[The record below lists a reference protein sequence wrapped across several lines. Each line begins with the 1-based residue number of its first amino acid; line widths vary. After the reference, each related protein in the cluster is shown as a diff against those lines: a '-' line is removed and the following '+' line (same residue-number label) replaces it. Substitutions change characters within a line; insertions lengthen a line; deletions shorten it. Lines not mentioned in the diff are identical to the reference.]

1 MIQKEEAGIPVP
13 LFLGNGKTLGLISG
27 ADNCCRSSYGQEELE
42 QQAQLAD
49 RVGYLIHAFKRK
61 KLSHL
66 AVVKRSRERVVQ
78 NDPKLYA

>member
-1 MIQKEEAGIPVP
+1 MIQEEEAGIPVP

-61 KLSHL
+61 KIVTFGCSQEI
-66 AVVKRSRERVVQ
+66 KRKSSTE
-78 NDPKLYA
+78 